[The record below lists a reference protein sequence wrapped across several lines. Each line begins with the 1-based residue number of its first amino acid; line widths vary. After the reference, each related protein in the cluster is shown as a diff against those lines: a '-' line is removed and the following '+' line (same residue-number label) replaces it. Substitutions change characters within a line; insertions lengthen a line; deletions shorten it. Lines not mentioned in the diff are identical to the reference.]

1 MHTIGFGVDTVTRQQ
16 LQCIANAARGSYFDA
31 AGANELTDALG
42 KAAEAKAAEAPPKK
56 QIVITTTKKFG
67 KLKMEVE
74 GQSSHD
80 VTDASGKTV
89 DQLSSIQRVVEVP
102 PGIYSVKFG
111 NGSWTGLEVKAD
123 ETTEIKPGYL
133 EVAPTGSAFV
143 YVLEPET
150 GEVVEE
156 IFWSKPR
163 VTLIPGRFDAKFGNL
178 LWPGGVELKPGE
190 TTTIRPGVLKVA
202 SNLGIF
208 YFYLRTPD
216 GQEAARG
223 DVPGQ
228 TKVALPAG
236 KYMLE
241 IDPTNGSSSSPT
253 SSAKWRSNSP
263 KGRRWSS
270 PSNEY
275 GVAVKASVQV

>member
-1 MHTIGFGVDTVTRQQ
+1 M
-16 LQCIANAARGSYFDA
+16 
-31 AGANELTDALG
+31 
-42 KAAEAKAAEAPPKK
+42 
-56 QIVITTTKKFG
+56 
-67 KLKMEVE
+67 
-74 GQSSHD
+74 
-80 VTDASGKTV
+80 
-89 DQLSSIQRVVEVP
+89 P

-111 NGSWTGLEVKAD
+111 NGSWTGLEVKAH

-228 TKVALPAG
+228 TKVPVG

-241 IDPTNGSSSSPT
+241 IDPDKWSSSSPT

-275 GVAVKASVQV
+275 GAAMKASVQV